1 MKRFYFLG
9 IDSIYDCELIDRV
22 YQEVESRIE
31 YEQEAEFWFYNVGLQ
46 LSASCLAVA
55 IRLRSKYP
63 EKDMK
68 IVRVF
73 DPVEYD
79 DPEDWYKVAF
89 NSTFPRCI
97 PDKNIFAPEMR
108 EGVAQNAMKFVQ
120 QARKVERWILR
131 QVDTVIA
138 YFYPNLEDSVI
149 SQIEYAQRSCK
160 AEVVHLF
167 FEKTQRFIQEQ
178 VDTAFDDRTKM
189 ILTMLQQG
197 VTQKEIGKAV
207 GVSTNRIG
215 QIAHKAARDIR
226 HGLQRNGFVC
236 QKYVQRKCGLTGLCS
251 KVTAIQLVIFESLLK
266 YLHDC
271 FNVTEFWIDKE
282 SCNTPYGA
290 VLARFCASV
299 YSSAPEA
306 KVVVCIKE
314 DGNVEWNNTIRE
326 FIPPFKS
333 VVNLGIEEAD
343 WQSVCE
349 EMVRQCECFIYDKAH
364 PDAKYIRN
372 LCGKGKGAY
381 LFDISTDKL
390 VVENADL

>member
-9 IDSIYDCELIDRV
+9 IDSIYDCELIDRI

-46 LSASCLAVA
+46 FSASCLAVA

-63 EKDMK
+63 DKDLK

-79 DPEDWYKVAF
+79 DPDDWYKVAF

-108 EGVAQNAMKFVQ
+108 EGVAQNAMQFVQ

-167 FEKTQRFIQEQ
+167 FDETQRFIQEQ
-178 VDTAFDDRTKM
+178 VDTAFNDRTKM

-197 VTQKEIGKAV
+197 ATQKEIGKVV

-215 QIAHKAARDIR
+215 QIAHKAAREIR
-226 HGLQRNGFVC
+226 YTLQENGFMR
-236 QKYVQRKCGLTGLCS
+236 QKCIERKCGIAGLRNDA
-251 KVTAIQLVIFESLLK
+251 TAVQLVVFESLLK
-266 YLHDC
+266 YLFEC
-271 FNVTEFWIDKE
+271 FNVTEFWIDRE

-290 VLARFCASV
+290 VLAKSCASM
-299 YSSAPEA
+299 YSSGPKA

-314 DGNVEWNNTIRE
+314 EAGAEWDNAIRE
-326 FIPPFKS
+326 FVPPYRS
-333 VVNLGIEEAD
+333 VVNLGIDNDD
-343 WQSVCE
+343 WQSVCR

>member
-9 IDSIYDCELIDRV
+9 MDSIYDYELVDRI
-22 YQEVESRIE
+22 YQEVESRIAN
-31 YEQEAEFWFYNVGLQ
+31 EQEAEFWFSHVGNQ
-46 LSASCLAVA
+46 FSESCLSVA

-63 EKDMK
+63 EKDLK

-73 DPVEYD
+73 DPVKYD
-79 DPEDWYKVAF
+79 DSDDWYKAAF
-89 NSTFPRCI
+89 DSTFPRCI
-97 PDKNIFAPEMR
+97 PDKNIFAPEMG
-108 EGVAQNAMKFVQ
+108 EGVAQNAMQFVQ

-131 QVDTVIA
+131 QVDTVIT

-149 SQIEYAQRSCK
+149 SQIEYVQRSCN

-167 FEKTQRFIQEQ
+167 FDETQQFIQEQ
-178 VDTAFDDRTKM
+178 VDTAFDDRTKT
-189 ILTMLQQG
+189 ILIMLQQG

-226 HGLQRNGFVC
+226 HTLQRNGFMR
-236 QKYVQRKCGLTGLCS
+236 QKYVQRKCGLSGLCS
-251 KVTAIQLVIFESLLK
+251 EVTALQLVIFESLLK

-314 DGNVEWNNTIRE
+314 DGNVEWNNAIRE
-326 FIPPFKS
+326 YIPPFKS
-333 VVNLGIEEAD
+333 VVNLGIDKAD
-343 WQSVCE
+343 WHSVCE

-364 PDAKYIRN
+364 PDAKYIRD
-372 LCGKGKGAY
+372 LCGKDQGTY

>member
-9 IDSIYDCELIDRV
+9 MDSIYDYDLIDRM
-22 YQEVESRIE
+22 YQEVESRIAN
-31 YEQEAEFWFYNVGLQ
+31 EQEAEFWFSHVGHQ
-46 LSASCLAVA
+46 FSASCLAVA

-63 EKDMK
+63 EKDLK

-73 DPVEYD
+73 DPVKYD
-79 DPEDWYKVAF
+79 DSDDWYKAAFDVA
-89 NSTFPRCI
+89 FPRCI

-108 EGVAQNAMKFVQ
+108 EGVAQNVMQFVQ
-120 QARKVERWILR
+120 QVRKVERWILR

-138 YFYPNLEDSVI
+138 YFYPNLEDSII

-167 FEKTQRFIQEQ
+167 FDETQRFIQEQ

-207 GVSTNRIG
+207 GVSTNRIR
-215 QIAHKAARDIR
+215 QIAHKAAREIR
-226 HGLQRNGFVC
+226 HTLQRNGFMR
-236 QKYVQRKCGLTGLCS
+236 QKCVKRKCGLAGLCNE
-251 KVTAIQLVIFESLLK
+251 VTAIQLVIFESLLK

-271 FNVTEFWIDKE
+271 FDVTEFWIEKD

-290 VLARFCASV
+290 VLARFCASP
-299 YSSAPEA
+299 YLSAPEA

-314 DGNVEWNNTIRE
+314 EGNAKWDNTICE
-326 FIPPFKS
+326 FIPPFRS
-333 VVNLGIEEAD
+333 VVNLGIDEAD
-343 WQSVCE
+343 WSSVCG
-349 EMVRQCECFIYDKAH
+349 EMARQCECFIYDKAH
-364 PDAKYIRN
+364 PDAKYIRD
-372 LCGKGKGAY
+372 LCGKDKGAY

-390 VVENADL
+390 SVENAVL